1 MIVQMFKEVPT
12 GNFTAIM
19 ADEVE
24 EARRLIASHEHWYHR
39 IEVAPGVV
47 TPGVNDSQ
55 MILDALDLPED
66 LSGLRVLDIG
76 ARDGFF
82 SFECERR
89 GAAEVVAIDYLP
101 PQETGFPI
109 ARQLVGAEVELRQA
123 NVYDLDPDEIG
134 TFDLTLFLGVLYHLR
149 DPMLALDKIAGV
161 SRGRVI
167 VETQMI
173 DDALLTE
180 DGGFKRLVD
189 LDPELERVPL
199 MQFYP
204 GRALNNDPTNV
215 WAPNE
220 ACLGAM
226 LEESGFQVSSQLRI
240 GQRGIA
246 FGERKDDSEVDYWRR
261 RDRAVGRM
269 Q

>member
-1 MIVQMFKEVPT
+1 
-12 GNFTAIM
+12 M
-19 ADEVE
+19 AKGVD
-24 EARRLIASHEHWYHR
+24 EARRLIATHEHWYHR
-39 IEVAPGVV
+39 IEVAPGLL

-55 MILDALDLPED
+55 MILEALRLPET
-66 LSGLRVLDIG
+66 LEGQRVLDIG

-89 GAAEVVAIDYLP
+89 GAEVTAIDYLTAE
-101 PQETGFPI
+101 ETGFPI
-109 ARQLVGAEVELRQA
+109 AKELIGSEVELRQM
-123 NVYDLDPDEIG
+123 NVYDLSPEELG
-134 TFDLTLFLGVLYHLR
+134 TFDLVLFLGVLYHLR
-149 DPMLALDKIAGV
+149 DPMLALDRIAGV
-161 SRGRVI
+161 SRGRLI

-173 DDALLTE
+173 DDALLTSAGE
-180 DGGFKRLVD
+180 FKRLAD
-189 LDPELERVPL
+189 LDPELEQIPL

-204 GRALNNDPTNV
+204 GRALNNDPTNA

-226 LEESGFQVSSQLRI
+226 LEESGFEIDSQLRI

-246 FGERKDDSEVDYWRR
+246 FAERKDDPESDYWRR

-269 Q
+269 GS